1 MPSDATNRHEH
12 GTPVPSPHTEGKA
25 IPPLPPDATPEQK
38 DLHWYKHVYQGDRIP
53 QLTVRAVLMG
63 GILGMFM
70 SISNLYTILKL
81 GFSFGVA
88 ITACV
93 LSFVIWN
100 TMRGLSG
107 NRLSQMSIL
116 ENNCMQSTAT
126 AAGASTGHTLGLAFG
141 ALMLLTGVHTPWYY
155 VAPFVFFTAALGV
168 FVAVP
173 MKRQFINIEQLTFP
187 SGIATAE
194 TLRSLHA
201 HGKEAI
207 RKAVALICSL
217 AVGAFIGFYKFEEGT
232 IALVDRVFR
241 ATFHITDLLK
251 FEGWLNPLSGRLLSL
266 RGLGF
271 EPSVLM
277 LGAGAFMG
285 LRVTLSMLAS
295 SIVLF
300 YIVMPESVSHNWP
313 VFVAGQDDPMPGL
326 SVPGE
331 SVVWPLRW
339 SLWTGTSI
347 MLFSSL
353 VSVAVQWRTLARSF
367 NVFRKSENG
376 SDERAMAAIEVPFW
390 WVIIG
395 VVPAGLGLI
404 VVNALAFHMAW
415 WLGAI
420 AVAMAFVT
428 ALVAGRAT
436 GETDFTPTGALGKIT
451 QLLYA
456 VLAHGDRVVNL
467 MSAGATSAS
476 SAAAADLLTDLK
488 SGYLLGANPR
498 KQFIAQFMGIFF
510 GTLAIVPAWYLMVP
524 DKAALQ
530 TFPLPATE
538 MWRAVAVALTRGL
551 DTIPVTARY
560 AVVIGAFIGISLPLL
575 SALFPKAAPYLPS
588 AMGLGLAWVV
598 PFQSSLSFALGAVLA
613 WIWTKA
619 HRRTADL
626 YAYPIAAGFIA
637 GESIVLALLAMAAT
651 GTKLLWH
658 G

>member
-1 MPSDATNRHEH
+1 
-12 GTPVPSPHTEGKA
+12 
-25 IPPLPPDATPEQK
+25 
-38 DLHWYKHVYQGDRIP
+38 
-53 QLTVRAVLMG
+53 VLMG

-88 ITACV
+88 IASCV
-93 LSFVIWN
+93 LSYVIWN
-100 TMRGLSG
+100 AFRGLSR
-107 NRLSQMSIL
+107 NRLTPMSIL

-126 AAGASTGHTLGLAFG
+126 AAGASTGHTVGLALG
-141 ALMLLTGVHTPWYY
+141 ALMLITGVHTPWYY

-173 MKRQFINIEQLTFP
+173 MKRQFINVEQLAFP
-187 SGIATAE
+187 SGMATAE

-201 HGKEAI
+201 HGKEAM

-217 AVGAFIGFYKFEEGT
+217 IVAALVGFFKFEQGT
-232 IALVDRVFR
+232 IALVDRIYA
-241 ATFHITDLLK
+241 ATFHITDLVKFGGWFNPVANRSLALK
-251 FEGWLNPLSGRLLSL
+251 
-266 RGLGF
+266 GLGF

-277 LGAGAFMG
+277 IGAGAFMG

-295 SIVLF
+295 SIVL
-300 YIVMPESVSHNWP
+300 YYVVMPLSISHDWP
-313 VFVAGQDDPMPGL
+313 VFITGQADPLPGSSL
-326 SVPGE
+326 PGGARIE
-331 SVVWPLRW
+331 PLKW

-353 VSVAVQWRTLARSF
+353 VSFALQWRTLVRSF
-367 NVFRKSENG
+367 NVFRKSQGASPEG
-376 SDERAMAAIEVPFW
+376 TIAAVEVPLR

-395 VVPAGLGLI
+395 VIPTGIGLI

-420 AVAMAFVT
+420 AVAMSFVV

-436 GETDFTPTGALGKIT
+436 GETDFTPTGALGKVT

-467 MSAGATSAS
+467 MSAGSTSAS
-476 SAAAADLLTDLK
+476 GAAAADLLTDLK

-498 KQFIAQFMGIFF
+498 KQFIAQFLGIFF

-524 DKAALQ
+524 DINALQ
-530 TFPLPATE
+530 AFPLPSTE
-538 MWRAVAVALTRGL
+538 IWRAVAIALTRGL

-560 AVVIGAFIGISLPLL
+560 AVVIGALVGIALPLL
-575 SALFPKAAPYLPS
+575 GALFPKAAPYLPS

-598 PFQSSLSFALGAVLA
+598 SFYTSLSFALGAVLA
-613 WIWTKA
+613 WAWTKT
-619 HRRTADL
+619 HHRTADMF
-626 YAYPIAAGFIA
+626 AYPIAAGFIA

-651 GTKLLWH
+651 GTKII
-658 G
+658 GGG